1 MLPSEIKDF
10 VKNALVDVVEDMAT
24 TEETYAR
31 YFSKKYIQY
40 VDGKTLDYYKLIS
53 HMKAQKS
60 ILRSA
65 KITFKHLIAEGNKV
79 SSTHVVDAVK
89 KNGGV
94 IKAQVNALI
103 ELKDD
108 KIILCDELTFLIEG
122 SKGDEGIGSCS

>member
-10 VKNALVDVVEDMAT
+10 VKNALVDVVEDMAA

-31 YFSKKYIQY
+31 YFSEKYIQY

-108 KIILCDELTFLIEG
+108 KIVLCDELTFLIEG
-122 SKGDEGIGSCS
+122 AKEDENIGSCS